1 MAGLLHRTA
10 QPPTLATFRSWG
22 SSAGA
27 GRVRPADANI
37 YKKDRPLKIRIIE
50 IRINDLT
57 NASIK
62 LAVDLTYGMKL
73 VITSAKRP
81 KINEY
86 HVCIFCFPCVT
97 FNF

>member
-37 YKKDRPLKIRIIE
+37 KKFKRPFENTIKEIE
-50 IRINDLT
+50 KLSTLT
-57 NASIK
+57 KSSVK
-62 LAVDLTYGMKL
+62 LAV
-73 VITSAKRP
+73 
-81 KINEY
+81 
-86 HVCIFCFPCVT
+86 
-97 FNF
+97 

>member
-37 YKKDRPLKIRIIE
+37 KKFKRPFENTITEIE
-50 IRINDLT
+50 KLSTLT
-57 NASIK
+57 KSSVK
-62 LAVDLTYGMKL
+62 LAV
-73 VITSAKRP
+73 
-81 KINEY
+81 
-86 HVCIFCFPCVT
+86 
-97 FNF
+97 